1 MREQLPKIVN
11 LSLVSGL
18 VILGSSIISPVLPQ
32 YALSFSIPVALT
44 GWAVSSFALARMG
57 LDIPSGLLADR
68 FGRKR
73 IMVIGLILICASSM
87 LSGTAQTYLWLIA
100 GRVVQGIGSA
110 IYMTAATTWV
120 AQMSAGKYRGR
131 FMSVY
136 SGIVFASTS
145 FGPTIGGFTAVH
157 FGINAPFFV
166 YGGSAL
172 LGLLATIPLKEETDS
187 DQKAR
192 SKVNVK
198 DIYGIITNRSFLIVC
213 LSVMAL
219 FFLRSGIRSTLIPL
233 YSSLNLNLTEDKIG
247 LVLTVAAIVSSI
259 LAVPSGWISDRFGRK
274 VSTMSCLFLSA
285 IAVMLVPFQSS
296 LNGLLY
302 VMIFYGFAT
311 GLQGSIAAWPADIAP
326 PDKLGTAMGIYRVI
340 GDIGFF
346 LGPITVSYVADYTGQ
361 STITYA
367 PFLVT
372 TVMAVTVGIVT
383 IWARDPVRRRH
394 REERDS
400 SSPA

>member
-259 LAVPSGWISDRFGRK
+259 LALPSGWISDRFGRK
-274 VSTMSCLFLSA
+274 VSTMSCLFLRA

-302 VMIFYGFAT
+302 VMMFYGFAT

-326 PDKLGTAMGIYRVI
+326 PDKLGTAMGIYRAI